1 MYQYCKMLI
10 SITSTEFETCRYVDY
25 LITYSEMSFPVSG
38 VVVQQYICVVSIS
51 ARTVEVCVLV
61 VVPS

>member
-1 MYQYCKMLI
+1 M
-10 SITSTEFETCRYVDY
+10 STEFETCRYVDY

-38 VVVQQYICVVSIS
+38 GVVLQQCICVVSLS

-61 VVPS
+61 EEIKPL